1 MAFLRQQD
9 GAISLKG
16 IGRRV
21 RGIPGR
27 MQGVI
32 SQFLTRLGWRSPRRQ
47 QRWIAFSLGILTLLL
62 VLIIPPV
69 QAQNEKTTSLEKAPV
84 VVNGQVLFEVGG
96 AGSFTAAERAEKI
109 NTDLRQIIRWKE
121 SPLIVVDSTGKLT
134 TIKAESQRQSDSG
147 SEPRTLT
154 LVTIT
159 SKDVFPGAEPDKAQ
173 NWRDTI
179 ERKVQQGRWERTSDY
194 RRQALIIVAGVIA
207 IAVMIHLALSFL
219 DRLISHRLRQW
230 LARPTLPV
238 SNWESSSKLLLKLT
252 FLGLQM
258 GLWGAVGFYISD
270 LFPKFRSW
278 RYQLGNF
285 LNSPILPLGQHNYSA
300 QALLLLAAS
309 IVGLWFL
316 VNALTRFLESYVLRQ
331 TGADPALQ
339 EAITTLTKYILL
351 FLGLIVLLQIWKFD
365 VSSFTILASILGV
378 GIGFG
383 VQNIANNFISGLIIT
398 VERPI
403 QVGDFVNVGDL
414 TGTVARI
421 GARSTEICTRDRV
434 TIILPNSQFLE
445 NAVINWSHG
454 DSISRLRIPVGVA
467 YSSNIS
473 KVKLA
478 LFEAART
485 HPDVLVSP
493 KPQVWFQEFGDSALV
508 FELLVWTGD
517 PKQQPRIKSDLNYRI
532 EASLRRHEIEVPFPQ
547 RDLNVRSPHLDTF
560 MHTWIQRH
568 ASPSLSSQNPLQNQ
582 EQLSQ
587 YTAGLPA
594 IAAANSHSDT
604 DTDTDTEV
612 TVTTTIQKPQ
622 LTEPE
627 LKTLAQ
633 QMQGDGGV
641 DIKDHHYRANI
652 FPNSFTGSN
661 AVAWLIQT
669 QDCTREGAIAIG
681 QQLMARNL
689 IHHVLD
695 QAPFQDGYLF
705 YRFNQKGGL

>member
-1 MAFLRQQD
+1 MAFPKQPD
-9 GAISLKG
+9 NAVFLKG
-16 IGRRV
+16 VRRQV
-21 RGIPGR
+21 RGILGR
-27 MQGVI
+27 LQELI
-32 SQFLTRLGWRSPRRQ
+32 SQLIPPLGLRSLRRQ
-47 QRWIAFSLGILTLLL
+47 QRWIAFGLGLLTLLL
-62 VLIIPPV
+62 VLNIAPA
-69 QAQNEKTTSLEKAPV
+69 QAQIEKPISAEKASV
-84 VVNGQVLFEVGG
+84 TIDGRVLFKVGR
-96 AGSFTAAERAEKI
+96 AGTFTAADRAQKI
-109 NTDLRQIIRWKE
+109 NTDLRREMLSQEPID
-121 SPLIVVDSTGKLT
+121 IVVASEGKLT
-134 TIKAESQRQSDSG
+134 TIRSES
-147 SEPRTLT
+147 TNIT
-154 LVTIT
+154 LVTVT
-159 SKDVFPGAEPDKAQ
+159 SKDLMFGVQPSEQAEQ
-173 NWRDTI
+173 WRDRL
-179 ERKVQQGRWERTSDY
+179 ENAFEQGRWERTSDY
-194 RRQALIIVAGVIA
+194 RKQALIIVAGVLLV
-207 IAVMIHLALSFL
+207 AVIIHLALRFL
-219 DRLISHRLRQW
+219 DRLISVRLRQW
-230 LARPTLPV
+230 LARPTLPLHD
-238 SNWESSSKLLLKLT
+238 WENSSKLLLQLT
-252 FLGLQM
+252 FLGLQL

-270 LFPKFRSW
+270 LFPELRSW
-278 RYQLGNF
+278 RYQLGNS
-285 LNSPILPLGQHNYSA
+285 LNSPILPLGENSYSA
-300 QALLLLAAS
+300 QALLLLVAS
-309 IVGLWFL
+309 IAGLWFL
-316 VNALTRFLESYVLRQ
+316 VSVLTRFLKSYVLRQ

-339 EAITTLTKYILL
+339 EVITTLTKYILV

-403 QVGDFVNVGDL
+403 QVGDFVNVGEL

-467 YSSNIS
+467 YGSNIS

-517 PKQQPRIKSDLNYRI
+517 PKHQPQIKSDLNYRI

-560 MHTWIQRH
+560 MNTWIQRH
-568 ASPSLSSQNPLQNQ
+568 TSPSLPSQNPLQNG
-582 EQLSQ
+582 ERLSQ
-587 YTAGLPA
+587 YTDGFPA
-594 IAAANSHSDT
+594 IAPANSHT
-604 DTDTDTEV
+604 EPNTEPDTEV

-622 LTEPE
+622 LTELE

-633 QMQGDGGV
+633 RMKGDGGV

-652 FPNSFTGSN
+652 FPNSFTGSA

-681 QQLMARNL
+681 QQLMVQNL

-705 YRFNQKGGL
+705 YRFNLE